1 MFTLVKNC
9 FHGNEIIIKFQG
21 IVRAKRSYEN
31 LYVAVCKSII
41 ERNNNELHNF

>member
-21 IVRAKRSYEN
+21 IVKAKRSQEN
-31 LYVAVCKSII
+31 LDVSVCKSIS
-41 ERNNNELHNF
+41 ERNR